1 MADEPDLDQ
10 PGRPKI
16 IISEAGEE
24 VEVEQT
30 LRDNILSLWE
40 GLGSPEPP
48 DISREALISDG
59 IPYAAYEAWRLE
71 IEDVKRRDAEV
82 LADAA
87 TATARDDELRAQGM
101 EPMPPSRTP
110 EEIAA
115 IEQRQQEAEERERR
129 HRERADESEWEGD
142 DS

>member
-24 VEVEQT
+24 VEVEQA

-40 GLGSPEPP
+40 GLGSPAPP

-59 IPYAAYEAWRLE
+59 IPYDAYAAWRLE
-71 IEDVKRRDAEV
+71 IEDVKRRDAEI

-101 EPMPPSRTP
+101 EPMPPGRTP
-110 EEIAA
+110 EETAEITRR
-115 IEQRQQEAEERERR
+115 EQETEERERR
-129 HRERADESEWEGD
+129 HRELEGQAEWED
-142 DS
+142 DD